1 MESSTQS
8 RNNIYA
14 LERDLYHGQFC
25 YDNDYQFNFE
35 EAEAY
40 DSNNGPALMRE
51 MVSDTG
57 TGQPTPGVTFSTRSQ
72 TESKLN
78 TNRYATKKTIAQ
90 GMLDIALLSSNAAQL
105 KYILTVGE
113 EHQYY
118 LPMLVL
124 IVSSIVLQGIVG
136 VLFMIIGAID
146 INDDESQNQDTANTL
161 NNTILILVFFI
172 TVINAFIGGF
182 GIKDTEDRVLP
193 DSSIISL

>member
-1 MESSTQS
+1 MGSQW
-8 RNNIYA
+8 
-14 LERDLYHGQFC
+14 
-25 YDNDYQFNFE
+25 
-35 EAEAY
+35 
-40 DSNNGPALMRE
+40 
-51 MVSDTG
+51 SDRHNM
-57 TGQPTPGVTFSTRSQ
+57 S
-72 TESKLN
+72 SKLN

-124 IVSSIVLQGIVG
+124 IISSIVLQGIVG

-182 GIKDTEDRVLP
+182 GIKDTEDRVP
-193 DSSIISL
+193 ASSIISL